1 LNFLTIYASPT
12 KVGYLFAN
20 LYGLRS
26 VIQQLKYTWVLICL
40 FGLTTTIDAQ
50 VFEPTIPTSRGD
62 SSVIKSDTTA
72 NKPKSKVLPRTTS
85 ISDFLEFNAALES
98 DKWFSNAVKRKT
110 KNPKDTLIYPC
121 NEIDTAQI
129 RVNQYRSQGRYGL
142 GFLQQFNLG
151 EPGSPVYTG
160 FEINTLQD
168 IVNPGCNPFGSQIQR
183 ARDMDFYR
191 AFAPFAEFNYLQGPG
206 KTIAL
211 NALHTQNFSPG
222 WNVTLDYRSIINQD
236 QYIGSGQNNQ
246 FRNIKLGSLYQSTN
260 NRYKQIIA
268 LTWNRSSRNENGGL
282 AVDSLF
288 FVPQSTEKWGMRTL
302 GFYNPTLTTAAS
314 KFKQFEH
321 LFSHKYYLNKHWAL
335 SQEVAFQRLTYEY
348 KDSKRDT
355 NYYGSNYFDSKT
367 KTADSNV
374 WHIVTHKTGIEYYFP
389 RMRQYRFSSLSLH
402 YVVQSQTYQS
412 KQSQF
417 NDNFTDPTASHSVE
431 FVSKGY
437 GKFIPRINTIHTL
450 AGYGKGSN
458 RTTVGM
464 PIFSKIYPY
473 KTRPIEPSNDT
484 SNGNCIACEIVGPGN
499 SKLSWGLVLYYN
511 NQFQPT
517 SLQQQAFYSNHFLY
531 NKELL
536 FTGDKSNQAFFYLT
550 KFKKPTVAKLKTP
563 NPATSHTASP
573 LADAQKVKFNSSFTI
588 QNGTWINP
596 TMSIDSVPIT
606 QLNDAQYMSFIL
618 GFNWYFTKFSINQFI
633 SNKTFKPSQST
644 NLFNYGVPVWKS
656 TTSLRYRTPAF
667 HHAMDLT
674 LGADIQ
680 YTSKFQT
687 TYYRPDAAT
696 FVVDA
701 NKTES
706 GNYFELD
713 LYAAARVQ
721 TVDVFLKAE
730 HINEIFTIPGF
741 NTRYQYIAG
750 YPIQPYRIR
759 FGLNWTFYN

>member
-1 LNFLTIYASPT
+1 MNFLTIYASPT

-222 WNVTLDYRSIINQD
+222 WNVTLDYRSIINQE
-236 QYIGSGQNNQ
+236 QYTGSGQNNQ

-389 RMRQYRFSSLSLH
+389 RMRQYRFSSLSLN

-633 SNKTFKPSQST
+633 SNKTFKPSQLT

-721 TVDVFLKAE
+721 TVDVFLKVE
-730 HINEIFTIPGF
+730 HINEIFIIPGF

>member
-1 LNFLTIYASPT
+1 MNFLTIYASPT

>member
-1 LNFLTIYASPT
+1 LCS
-12 KVGYLFAN
+12 
-20 LYGLRS
+20 LRS
-26 VIQQLKYTWVLICL
+26 VIKQLKYTWVFMFL
-40 FGLTTTIDAQ
+40 FWSTTIVDAQ
-50 VFEPTIPTSRGD
+50 VFDPTTPISRGD
-62 SSVIKSDTTA
+62 SSALKPDTTA
-72 NKPKSKVLPRTTS
+72 TKPKSKVPPRTTS
-85 ISDFLEFNAALES
+85 ISDFLEFNAALEPYI
-98 DKWFSNAVKRKT
+98 WFSNDIKRKT

-121 NEIDTAQI
+121 SEIDTAQI

-168 IVNPGCNPFGSQIQR
+168 IVHPGCNPFGSQIQR
-183 ARDMDFYR
+183 ARDMKFHR
-191 AFAPFAEFNYLQGPG
+191 AFAPFTEFNYLQGPG

-222 WNVTLDYRSIINQD
+222 WNVTLDYRSIINQE

-246 FRNIKLGSLYQSTN
+246 FRNIKLGSLYQSNN

-268 LTWNRSSRNENGGL
+268 FTWNRSNRNENGGL
-282 AVDSLF
+282 NVDSLF
-288 FVPQSTEKWGMRTL
+288 FIPQPAEKLGLRTL
-302 GFYNPTLTTAAS
+302 GFYDPTLTTASS

-321 LFSHKYYLNKHWAL
+321 LFSHKYYLNKHWAV
-335 SQEVAFQRLTYEY
+335 SQEVTFQRLSYEY

-355 NYYGSNYFDSKT
+355 NYYGSTYFDSKT

-374 WHIVTHKTGIEYYFP
+374 WHIFTHKTGIEYYFP
-389 RMRQYRFSSLSLH
+389 RMRQHRLTSLSINH
-402 YVVQSQTYQS
+402 VVQSQTYQS
-412 KQSQF
+412 KQSGF
-417 NDNFTDPTASHSVE
+417 NGNFTDPSASHSVE
-431 FVSKGY
+431 FVSKGF
-437 GKFIPRINTIHTL
+437 GKFIPIINTMHTL

-464 PIFSKIYPY
+464 PIFSKTYYYPSQ
-473 KTRPIEPSNDT
+473 KGPISYDSST
-484 SNGNCIACEIVGPGN
+484 GSYIDGQRVIGHRN
-499 SKLSWGLVLYYN
+499 SKLSWSVLLYYN
-511 NQFQPT
+511 NQFQPA
-517 SLQQQAFYSNHFLY
+517 SLQQQAFYSNHFLF

-536 FTGDKSNQAFFYLT
+536 FTGNKNNEAFFYLT
-550 KFKKPTVAKLKTP
+550 KFKKPNVANLKTP
-563 NPATSHTASP
+563 NPATNQTASQ
-573 LADAQKVKFNSSFTI
+573 LADAQKVKFNTYLTI
-588 QNGTWINP
+588 QTGTWINP
-596 TMSIDSVPIT
+596 TMSIDSVPVI
-606 QLNDAQYMSFIL
+606 QLKDANYTSFVL
-618 GFNWYFTKFSINQFI
+618 GFNWYLTKFSITQLI
-633 SNKTFKPSQST
+633 SNKTFKTSQLN

-701 NKTES
+701 NQTES

-713 LYAAARVQ
+713 LYAVARVQ

-730 HINEIFTIPGF
+730 HINELFVIPGF

-750 YPIQPYRIR
+750 YPIQPYRIQ
-759 FGLNWTFYN
+759 FGLNWKFYN